1 MQIYISEVSPEGIR
15 GKLESFI
22 PIGIGFGIFQTLLIG
37 AYVPFHIL
45 SFILMG
51 TSIVH
56 FFLLLTIPE
65 SPRRSRNP
73 IKNVRKILM
82 KRTKKDV
89 HEEVEGEDEGVFKG
103 TSLIRFIR
111 QTLIVVVVF
120 CVHELAGAEAIAF
133 YAGPILT
140 AGGIDGL
147 AVPPDVI
154 AAIAIGVT
162 QTFGAAVSILFVD
175 LIGRKV
181 IMFLGGLGM
190 FVGVFGMGLFFT
202 ILDGINPPRMMASLT
217 NATNA
222 SDVCDLFDHT
232 ARDDVGEQLAPLAIL
247 SMALFVFAFA
257 ALWEPPV
264 FVFGTE
270 MFSDKTRGMGVAI
283 AFAGNL
289 LSTTII
295 TFIIPIMSL
304 NVGEAA
310 AFYLQAGVAG
320 FAVLFVIFFVPE
332 TFEKPLGTTYDENF
346 SIKRNLKDLFTGFR
360 DCFVCKNVNCRKTKD
375 GMTLQEALTPINEN
389 GN

>member
-1 MQIYISEVSPEGIR
+1 MYISEVSPEGIR

-37 AYVPFHIL
+37 AYVPFHTL

-51 TSIVH
+51 TSAVH
-56 FFLLLTIPE
+56 FSLLLTIPE

-73 IKNVRKILM
+73 LNNVRKLFRN
-82 KRTKKDV
+82 KARSDTHKKI
-89 HEEVEGEDEGVFKG
+89 EERDDGLFKG
-103 TSLIRFIR
+103 ASLSRFIR
-111 QTLIVVVVF
+111 QTIIVVVVF

-140 AGGIDGL
+140 AGGVDGL

-154 AAIAIGVT
+154 AAIAIGAT
-162 QTFGAAVSILFVD
+162 QTFGAAVSVLFVD

-181 IMFLGGLGM
+181 IMFLGGIGM
-190 FVGVFGMGLFFT
+190 FIGVSGMGLFFAL
-202 ILDGINPPRMMASLT
+202 LDGIDPHRVMVSQGNNT
-217 NATNA
+217 NV
-222 SDVCDLFDHT
+222 SDVCELFDHT
-232 ARDDVGEQLAPLAIL
+232 ANDNLGEQLAPLAIL

-270 MFSDKTRGMGVAI
+270 MFNDKTRGIGVAI

-310 AFYLQAGVAG
+310 VFFLQAGIAG
-320 FAVLFVIFFVPE
+320 IAVIFVVFFVPE
-332 TFEKPLGTTYDENF
+332 TFEKPLGTTYDEDF
-346 SIKRNLKDLFTGFR
+346 SIKRNLKDLFVGFR
-360 DCFVCKNVNCRKTKD
+360 DCFICKNVDCCKTKREV
-375 GMTLQEALTPINEN
+375 TQVREPVTPISANAV
-389 GN
+389 

>member
-1 MQIYISEVSPEGIR
+1 MSPEGIR

-22 PIGIGFGIFQTLLIG
+22 PIGIGFGIFQTLLMG
-37 AYVPFHIL
+37 AYIPFHTL

-51 TSIVH
+51 TSVVH

-73 IKNVRKILM
+73 VSNTRNLLRGKK
-82 KRTKKDV
+82 KSDRTTQEKDNRL
-89 HEEVEGEDEGVFKG
+89 FKG
-103 TSLIRFIR
+103 ASLGRFIR
-111 QTLIVVVVF
+111 QTLIVLVVF

-140 AGGIDGL
+140 AGGVDDL

-162 QTFGAAVSILFVD
+162 QTIGAAVSVLFVD

-181 IMFLGGLGM
+181 IMFLGGIGM
-190 FVGVFGMGLFFT
+190 FFGVIGMGLFF
-202 ILDGINPPRMMASLT
+202 IVLDGINPQGMISQINNT
-217 NATNA
+217 NGT
-222 SDVCDLFDHT
+222 DVCVLFDPT
-232 ARDDVGEQLAPLAIL
+232 GNDSLGEQLAPLAIL

-270 MFSDKTRGMGVAI
+270 MFNDKTRGIGVAI

-295 TFIIPIMSL
+295 TFLIPIMSL
-304 NVGEAA
+304 KVGEAA
-310 AFYLQAGVAG
+310 AFLLQAGVAG
-320 FAVLFVIFFVPE
+320 IAVIFVAFVVPE
-332 TFEKPLGTTYDENF
+332 TFEKPLGSTYDEDF
-346 SIKRNLKDLFTGFR
+346 SVKRNLKDLLVGFR
-360 DCFVCKNVNCRKTKD
+360 DCCICKNVNCCKAKK
-375 GMTLQEALTPINEN
+375 EATQITEPVTPVTANRM
-389 GN
+389 